1 MKKYFL
7 KIKKKIK
14 KRYFQFIIHPLVKNP
29 FIALVKYFYLNS
41 IIRIYRKPIKIKW
54 LNNLR
59 YYLTLGDSS
68 IIGNYYFFIDDY
80 EESIFL
86 IHYLT
91 DKDLFVDVGSNH
103 GHYTMIAS
111 GICNSKS
118 YSIEPVKKTYSRLK
132 MNIELNKLDNVF
144 LYNLGISDSNG
155 KLYISNNKG
164 AMNRIIHNLSDNNYE
179 LIQVTTLDK
188 LLISEKNISLIKIDV
203 EGYEKQVLTGC
214 KETLKNPNLNV
225 IIIEL
230 NESNQQFDY
239 NENETISILKNNGFL
254 PYKYKYP
261 DNRLVPLKKKNFD
274 SFNTIFIRDIN
285 CAENKIKKKLV
296 TINKN
301 TIKLKRKLT

>member
-1 MKKYFL
+1 MKKYLFR
-7 KIKKKIK
+7 IKKKIRE
-14 KRYFQFIIHPLVKNP
+14 RYLQFVIHPLVKNP

-86 IHYLT
+86 IHYLA
-91 DKDLFVDVGSNH
+91 DKDLFIDVGSNH

-144 LYNLGISDSNG
+144 PYNLGISDSNG
-155 KLYISNNKG
+155 ELYISNNKG
-164 AMNRIIHNLSDNNYE
+164 AMNRIIHNISDNNYE

-203 EGYEKQVLTGC
+203 EGYEKQVLKGC

-239 NENETISILKNNGFL
+239 DENETISILKKNGFL

-261 DNRLVPLKKKNFD
+261 DNRLVPLEKKNFD

-285 CAENKIKKKLV
+285 LAKNKIKKKLV
-296 TINKN
+296 TIDKN